1 MLRSYSLFRK
11 NTTPDIF
18 LGVSIEFQRRHL
30 SENLCTVASI
40 TAMVWLLLKRG
51 FSWPF
56 STDSKQAFLFI
67 ETVENFFENSSRLS
81 VLTFNFFFLTTHFFV
96 KILCQKPMFDIIF
109 SGILGCPF
117 MLVVKRKTLWYH
129 FIKHCLYSPWITE
142 NTNVLLFCTSKM

>member
-1 MLRSYSLFRK
+1 MLQLYSLYRK

-18 LGVSIEFQRRHL
+18 LGVSTEFHRRHL
-30 SENLCTVASI
+30 SENLSTVAFI

-67 ETVENFFENSSRLS
+67 ETVEKFFENSSRLS

-96 KILCQKPMFDIIF
+96 KILCQKPIFDIIF
-109 SGILGCPF
+109 SGLLGCPF

-129 FIKHCLYSPWITE
+129 FIKHWLYSPWITE